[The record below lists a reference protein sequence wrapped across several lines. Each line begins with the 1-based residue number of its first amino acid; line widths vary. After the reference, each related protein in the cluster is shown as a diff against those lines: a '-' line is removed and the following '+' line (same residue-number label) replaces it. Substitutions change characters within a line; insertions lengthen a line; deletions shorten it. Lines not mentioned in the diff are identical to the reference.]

1 MRLTNIVFLC
11 AASAGAGAFAQA
23 DEVDVLIVGGGA
35 TGAYAAVRIRED
47 FNKTVLVV
55 EKTNRMGGH
64 VHTYSSGNDRP
75 VNYGVQAY
83 LNRQTTADFFKR
95 FDMDLI
101 NPDLTDYIELLL
113 LTKNV
118 DFESGTSVDVDY
130 GPVDPLGIPIAFL
143 RYLALAIEYQ
153 PWFENGY
160 FKTGDVPGD
169 LLLPFGEFLEKHD
182 LGASLGILR
191 NLLWLSDAL
200 NTPTWF
206 VMSVAGK
213 PQIAA
218 FGLGI
223 TGPSFKWP
231 ETYSSETLFDRV
243 LTFLGDDVLLQS
255 TIASSQRTDGG
266 VIATIQTPTGQRTV
280 QAKRILFAAT
290 PSPDNTA
297 PWDLDENET
306 TLFNKFSWETLYVG
320 VVNGTGLPTD
330 VTGIRNSPDNSSAF
344 YLPEGS
350 FCDAFDRQ
358 GDRDLWST
366 RIIGEAGLSAK
377 DAETLIIQSLTNID
391 QAGTYD
397 IATPA
402 VVAFANHGST
412 VPKVSPEEL
421 SAGFFNKLYALQ
433 GQRSTYWTG
442 LAWAPD
448 YTPILC
454 KHHFSPFTNSRLSCF
469 GMF

>member
-1 MRLTNIVFLC
+1 
-11 AASAGAGAFAQA
+11 
-23 DEVDVLIVGGGA
+23 
-35 TGAYAAVRIRED
+35 
-47 FNKTVLVV
+47 
-55 EKTNRMGGH
+55 
-64 VHTYSSGNDRP
+64 

-95 FDMDLI
+95 FDLDLI
-101 NPDLTDYIELLL
+101 NPDLTDYVELLL
-113 LTKNV
+113 LTKNI
-118 DFESGTSVDVDY
+118 DFDTGRSVEVDY
-130 GPVDPLGIPIAFL
+130 GPVDLLGIPIALL
-143 RYLALAIEYQ
+143 RYLALAIQYQ

-160 FKTGDVPGD
+160 FQTGDVPED

-206 VMSVAGK
+206 VMSVVGK

-223 TGPSFKWP
+223 AGPSFKWP

-255 TIASSQRTDGG
+255 TVASSQRTDSG
-266 VIATIQTPTGQRTV
+266 VSATIQTPSGQRTV
-280 QAKRILFAAT
+280 QAKKMLIAAT

-306 TLFNKFSWETLYVG
+306 ALFNKFSWETLYVG
-320 VVNGTGLPTD
+320 VVNGTGLPAD

-366 RIIGEAGLSAK
+366 RIIGQSGLSAT
-377 DAETLIIQSLTNID
+377 DAEALITQSLNTID
-391 QAGTYD
+391 QAGTYE

-402 VVAFANHGST
+402 VVAFADHGST

-433 GQRSTYWTG
+433 GQRRTYWTG
-442 LAWAPD
+442 LTWAPD
-448 YTPILC
+448 YTPILWD
-454 KHHFSPFTNSRLSCF
+454 FTEKLLPQIVD
-469 GMF
+469 GL

>member
-1 MRLTNIVFLC
+1 MRLTTSVFLY
-11 AASAGAGAFAQA
+11 AAMAGAGAYAQA

-35 TGAYAAVRIRED
+35 TGAYAAVRLRED

-55 EKTNRMGGH
+55 EKANRLGGH
-64 VHTYSSGNDRP
+64 VHAYSSGDGRP

-83 LNRQTTADFFKR
+83 LNRQTTSDFFKR
-95 FDMDLI
+95 FDVDLI
-101 NPDLTDYIELLL
+101 DPDLTDYIELLL

-118 DFESGTSVDVDY
+118 DFNTGRPVDVDY
-130 GPVDPLGIPIAFL
+130 GPVDLLGIPIAL
-143 RYLALAIEYQ
+143 LKYLALAIKYQ

-160 FKTGDVPGD
+160 FQTGDVPED

-200 NTPTWF
+200 TTPTWF
-206 VMSVAGK
+206 VMSVVGK

-231 ETYSSETLFDRV
+231 ETYSSETLFDKV
-243 LTFLGDDVLLQS
+243 LTFLGDDVLLES
-255 TIASSQRTDGG
+255 TLASSQRTDSG
-266 VIATIQTPTGQRTV
+266 VSATIQTPSGQRTV
-280 QAKRILFAAT
+280 QAKKLLIAAT

-306 TLFNKFSWETLYVG
+306 ALFNKFSWETLYVG
-320 VVNGTGLPTD
+320 VVNNTGLPSD
-330 VTGIRNSPDNSSAF
+330 VTGIRNSPDNSSAL

-358 GDRDLWST
+358 GDRDLFST
-366 RIIGEAGLSAK
+366 RVIGRSGLSAA
-377 DAETLIIQSLTNID
+377 DAEALITQSLTTID

-397 IATPA
+397 IAAPA
-402 VVAFANHGST
+402 VVAFADHGST
-412 VPKVSPEEL
+412 VPKVSSEEL

-448 YTPILC
+448 YTPILWD
-454 KHHFSPFTNSRLSCF
+454 FTEKLLPQIVS
-469 GMF
+469 GI